1 VYTIGIIL
9 RDINNTLEKRNSSIK
24 DIKDSGDLVNKG
36 LLYLEDYDLLFSIP
50 REYLIYLP
58 LGKLI
63 A

>member
-1 VYTIGIIL
+1 ME
-9 RDINNTLEKRNSSIK
+9 NLE
-24 DIKDSGDLVNKG
+24 DSRDLVNKG
-36 LLYLEDYDLLFSIP
+36 LLYLKDYNLLSNIP